1 MSIVFPPRRKK
12 HSKAPATSAPASGV
26 ASSQVAQQVQF
37 PTNSQSQSHLQSPQ
51 EKQQSQPVGPWSAH
65 APPFRQSPSPLLR
78 NAHALSATATAAGE
92 LFLFGGLEH
101 SSGSGFSGSNDLY
114 VISTRDF
121 STTLLKTSGDVPS
134 PRYGHRAVLTSTI
147 LLIWGGIM
155 QNQAFDDSLYLLNL
169 GTSNLLISSPAP
181 ADQNF
186 FPPSIAKVDPHRG
199 QWSRARRSLLPYHDV
214 GRFQAFRLRWPDCQ
228 GVFR

>member
-1 MSIVFPPRRKK
+1 MSPFSPRKKK
-12 HSKAPATSAPASGV
+12 HSEAPSTSAPQAASRLT
-26 ASSQVAQQVQF
+26 SSQVTQQQF
-37 PTNSQSQSHLQSPQ
+37 PTNSQSQLPQ

-65 APPFRQSPSPLLR
+65 APPSGQSLSR
-78 NAHALSATATAAGE
+78 NAHALSASATATGE
-92 LFLFGGLEH
+92 LFLFGGYVH
-101 SSGSGFSGSNDLY
+101 SPGSPSNDLY

-121 STTLLKTSGDVPS
+121 SITLLQTSGDVPS
-134 PRYGHRAVLTSTI
+134 PRYGHRAVLSSTI

-155 QNQAFDDSLYLLNL
+155 QNEAFDDSLYFLNL
-169 GTSNLLISSPAP
+169 GTSNLLMSSPAP

-214 GRFQAFRLRWPDCQ
+214 GRFQALHLRWPDRQ
-228 GVFR
+228 GAFK